1 MFIQTEDTTNPA
13 TLRFLPGRT
22 VTGGP
27 TLTFAAGDAA
37 ADAPL
42 AQALLAVSGVAAVA
56 LGPEHIEV
64 TAAEGADWAILRPMV
79 LRAIMEHFRDGAP
92 AVLEGAAANGAGG
105 ANGDGGGDGDD
116 AEKAEIVAQL
126 RELIDTRIHPAVA
139 QSGGDIAFHDFI
151 DGIAILEL
159 EGPAIGLK
167 QPITNMLRHYVPEV
181 TGVRTREEHER
192 LQLPEMNTPEAL
204 AIRRLLDEEVN
215 PAIASHGGNI
225 ALIDIKP
232 PRVYIRLEGGCQGCG
247 MANVTLKQG
256 VEVAIR
262 RAVPAITE
270 VLDVTDHAG
279 GTNPYYQP
287 GKGGASPV

>member
-13 TLRFLPGRT
+13 MLRFLPGCT

-27 TLTFAAGDAA
+27 TLAFAAGDAA
-37 ADAPL
+37 ENAPL
-42 AQALLAVSGVAAVA
+42 ADRLLAVPGVAAVV
-56 LGPEHIEV
+56 LGPEHVEI
-64 TAAEGADWAILRPMV
+64 TASDGTDWAVLKPMV

-92 AVLEGAAANGAGG
+92 VLSSQAAAN
-105 ANGDGGGDGDD
+105 DGDED
-116 AEKAEIVAQL
+116 VDEVVEQL
-126 RELIDTRIHPAVA
+126 RELIATRIHPAVA

-151 DGIAILEL
+151 DGIAILDL
-159 EGPAIGLK
+159 QGPAIGLK

-181 TGVRTREEHER
+181 SGVRTREEHER

-204 AIRRLLDEEVN
+204 AVRRLLDEEVN

-225 ALIDIKP
+225 ALIDIKL

-247 MANVTLKQG
+247 MADVTLKQG

-279 GTNPYYQP
+279 GSNPYYQP

>member
-13 TLRFLPGRT
+13 MLRFLPGCT

-27 TLTFAAGDAA
+27 TLAFAAGDAA
-37 ADAPL
+37 ENAPL
-42 AQALLAVSGVAAVA
+42 ADRLLAVPGVAAVV
-56 LGPEHIEV
+56 LGPEHVEI
-64 TAAEGADWAILRPMV
+64 TASDGTDWAVLKPMV

-92 AVLEGAAANGAGG
+92 VPSSQAAAN
-105 ANGDGGGDGDD
+105 DGDED
-116 AEKAEIVAQL
+116 VDEVVEQL
-126 RELIDTRIHPAVA
+126 RELIATRIHPAVA

-151 DGIAILEL
+151 DGIAILDL
-159 EGPAIGLK
+159 QGPAIGLK

-181 TGVRTREEHER
+181 SGVRTREEHER

-204 AIRRLLDEEVN
+204 AVRRLLDEEVN

-225 ALIDIKP
+225 ALIDIKL
-232 PRVYIRLEGGCQGCG
+232 PRVYIRLECGCQGCG
-247 MANVTLKQG
+247 MADVTLKQG

-279 GTNPYYQP
+279 GSNPYYQP

>member
-13 TLRFLPGRT
+13 CVRFLPGCS
-22 VTGGP
+22 VTGGA
-27 TLTFAAGDAA
+27 TVRFAA
-37 ADAPL
+37 ADEAARAPL
-42 AQALLAVSGVAAVA
+42 AARLLALDGVATVA

-64 TAAEGADWAILRPMV
+64 TAKENVDWATLKPAV

-92 AVLEGAAANGAGG
+92 VITDPGLDQTASGDEENG
-105 ANGDGGGDGDD
+105 
-116 AEKAEIVAQL
+116 EIVAEI
-126 RELIDTRIHPAVA
+126 RELIETRIHPAVV
-139 QSGGDIAFHDFI
+139 QGGGDIAFRGFE
-151 DGIAILEL
+151 DGFAILDL
-159 EGPAIGLK
+159 EGPAVGLK

-181 TGVRTREEHER
+181 RGVRTTEEHER
-192 LQLPEMNTPEAL
+192 LQRPEMNTPEAL
-204 AIRRLLDEEVN
+204 AVRRLLDEEIN

-225 ALIDIKP
+225 ALIDIKEHIA
-232 PRVYIRLEGGCQGCG
+232 YIRLEGGCQGCG
-247 MANVTLKQG
+247 MADVTLKQG

-262 RAVPAITE
+262 RAVPSIAE

>member
-13 TLRFLPGRT
+13 TLRFLPGCP

-27 TLTFAAGDAA
+27 TLAFAAGDAA
-37 ADAPL
+37 ENAPL
-42 AQALLAVSGVAAVA
+42 AARLLAVSGVAAVA
-56 LGPEHIEV
+56 LGPEHIEI
-64 TAAEGADWAILRPMV
+64 TAAEGTDWAVLRPMV
-79 LRAIMEHFRDGAP
+79 LRAIMEHFRDGEP
-92 AVLEGAAANGAGG
+92 AIIAGQAASND
-105 ANGDGGGDGDD
+105 DGGDD
-116 AEKAEIVAQL
+116 AAKDEIVEQL

-151 DGIAILEL
+151 DGIAILDL
-159 EGPAIGLK
+159 QGPAIGLK

-181 TGVRTREEHER
+181 GGVRTREEHER

-204 AIRRLLDEEVN
+204 AVRRLLDEEVN

-225 ALIDIKP
+225 ALIDIKL

-247 MANVTLKQG
+247 MADVTLKQG

-279 GTNPYYQP
+279 GSNPYYQP